1 MIFIHPGFGKTATT
15 FLQESIFSSQ
25 KKINSI
31 GRPYFSSK
39 KKSNFFLCEE
49 LKKNLCFYETKVA
62 RTLIKK
68 IYKPRMVNILSDE
81 TLGNACFKNQNL
93 ILRLKEIFPNAKIF
107 FTIRNQLDSI
117 KSYYASQGRILK
129 HAPMPFKGR
138 FVKFKDWF
146 DYEVE
151 NFPNNFMGIIQ
162 YEPLIKQFEKYFGK
176 KNISIFLYEELES
189 NKDDF
194 LGSLSKMFN
203 FTLES
208 VCKDKKNVRESMP
221 EFYYTMYRNT
231 FFRGIPFSKIVP
243 FGFFLKKKFYSF
255 LKSSRKYELEFNDN
269 QLKTLIKNYSK
280 TNIRLSQNYKLNLSK
295 WSYPM

>member
-1 MIFIHPGFGKTATT
+1 MVK
-15 FLQESIFSSQ
+15 LQLLFC
-25 KKINSI
+25 KKVSLVL
-31 GRPYFSSK
+31 K
-39 KKSNFFLCEE
+39 KKLTRLGDHIFQVRKKVIFFCEE

-93 ILRLKEIFPNAKIF
+93 ILRLKEIFPNARIF

-151 NFPNNFMGIIQ
+151 NFLII
-162 YEPLIKQFEKYFGK
+162 LW
-176 KNISIFLYEELES
+176 
-189 NKDDF
+189 
-194 LGSLSKMFN
+194 
-203 FTLES
+203 
-208 VCKDKKNVRESMP
+208 V
-221 EFYYTMYRNT
+221 
-231 FFRGIPFSKIVP
+231 
-243 FGFFLKKKFYSF
+243 
-255 LKSSRKYELEFNDN
+255 
-269 QLKTLIKNYSK
+269 
-280 TNIRLSQNYKLNLSK
+280 
-295 WSYPM
+295 